1 MFGLRRL
8 SVLLFIL
15 QAVAAV
21 HLWAQSSEVSGRIVD
36 SSQGAVSG
44 AKVTLTRVET
54 GDARIENSSAEG
66 YYTFPLLL
74 PGTYDLKVQKDGFE
88 TENRTGIK
96 VETGVISTVDVALP
110 VGTVSQSVDVEA
122 SVPLLQT
129 ETSSVSNVVEN
140 QTIVDMPLIDRRSAQ
155 LTRLSGFV
163 VTNGAGASVTF
174 AIAGGRG
181 NNENFVIDGGTVQN
195 LTLGVATL
203 SFDPPVESMQE
214 FNVAISNYSADLG
227 RTGSAVVQMTT
238 KSGTNEFHG
247 SAYEYFR
254 NNDLDA
260 RTFFAKTNPIL
271 RYNLFGAS
279 LGGPIKKNKT
289 QFFFNYEGRR
299 QIVATTQVVNVP
311 TVAEDG
317 GNFSADSY
325 VVKDPTTGKPFPGNI
340 IPASEL
346 DPVGAKLAAF
356 YPAPNVP
363 GALSGK
369 GNFVAN
375 DPATTIV
382 NDYVARVDHMF
393 NDKNRIFGRF
403 LAQPDHTLTAS
414 IFPTPGT
421 DSFGVLAH
429 NYYYNPSV
437 TWYHNFSPT
446 MINEAR
452 YTYSRRQAL
461 SISGGVDTTIDQ
473 QIGLTGVNQSF
484 FPTVTV
490 NGFQSLGNTTQQERL
505 QGPIRSDS
513 YQDNVTVIRGKQTV
527 KFGIEYRYSSNLDKY
542 YPTAGGSFTFNNT
555 ATGSGLAALEL
566 GWVDQAS
573 LLATYPLHTR
583 ADSYAAFIQDDWRV
597 TPNFTL
603 NLGLRW
609 DIDQPRWESNNRQ
622 NSFDPT
628 EINPVSGTPG
638 VITFSGLDGVSKY
651 ANNWDLHNFGPRLGF
666 AWKATDKWVVRGGG
680 AILYLGEYDQATP
693 IVANTGFSTQ
703 GTFVSPDNGITPA
716 FILANGM
723 PPVSAPTVADLTAGY
738 GAVPVGQKPT
748 TSVAYFQP
756 NRNTGY
762 LYQANLDI
770 QRQLKGNILL
780 EIGYLG
786 TFGHDLP
793 APDAQSIDQVP
804 TDLLGPGNAQILRP
818 FPQFSNVQ
826 LIAADI
832 GKSWYN
838 GVNVGA
844 EKRYSNG
851 LLFKADYTY
860 SKMIDT
866 TDSRNELAAY
876 PGVDAFTN
884 YYNQASDRGLSGN
897 DIRHRFVFSS
907 VYELPVGHGKHF
919 SPGSRALDAVVGGW
933 SLGVIA
939 ELRTGTPL
947 SPVEL
952 NNLTNSFSDGVRPN
966 VVGSP
971 DLSGGRSL
979 NQQLSEWFNTSA
991 FAAPAKYTFGDAG
1004 RTFGE
1009 GPGSVSVDSSLLK
1022 DFSIGERVKFQF
1034 RLEVL
1039 NILNHPSFANPNTQ
1053 QGSAA
1058 FGQITAL
1065 VAGNQARIFQL
1076 GAHLKF

>member
-1 MFGLRRL
+1 M
-8 SVLLFIL
+8 
-15 QAVAAV
+15 
-21 HLWAQSSEVSGRIVD
+21 
-36 SSQGAVSG
+36 
-44 AKVTLTRVET
+44 
-54 GDARIENSSAEG
+54 
-66 YYTFPLLL
+66 
-74 PGTYDLKVQKDGFE
+74 YDLAVQKEGFASQV
-88 TENRTGIK
+88 RTGIK
-96 VETGVISTVDVALP
+96 VETAVISTVDVQLA
-110 VGTVSQSVDVEA
+110 VGAITQAVNVEA
-122 SVPLLQT
+122 TVPLLQT

-140 QTIVDMPLIDRRSAQ
+140 QSIVDMPLIDRRSAQ
-155 LTRLSGFV
+155 LTRMSGFV
-163 VTNGAGASVTF
+163 TTNGAGASVTF

-181 NNENFVIDGGTVQN
+181 NNENYVVDGGTVQN
-195 LTLGVATL
+195 LTLGVPTL
-203 SFDPPVESMQE
+203 MFDPPVESVQE
-214 FNVAISNYSADLG
+214 FNVAISNYSAELG

-299 QIVATTQVVNVP
+299 EITAVTDVLNVP
-311 TVAEDG
+311 TLAEDG

-325 VVKDPTTGKPFPGNI
+325 VVKNPTTKTPFPGNI
-340 IPASEL
+340 IPTAML

-363 GALSGK
+363 GAPSGK
-369 GNFVAN
+369 GNFLAN
-375 DPATTIV
+375 DPTTTIV

-393 NDKNRIFGRF
+393 NDANRIFGRF
-403 LAQPDHTLTAS
+403 LAQPDHELTAS

-429 NYYYNPSV
+429 NYYYNPSG

-446 MINEAR
+446 KINEMR
-452 YTYSRRQAL
+452 FTYSRRQAL
-461 SISGGVDTTIDQ
+461 SISAGVGTTIDE

-484 FPTVTV
+484 FPTVNV
-490 NGFQSLGNTTQQERL
+490 NGFQALGNTTQQQRL
-505 QGPIRSDS
+505 QTPIISDS
-513 YQDNVTVIRGKQTV
+513 FQDNLSIVRGKQQI
-527 KFGIEYRYSSNLDKY
+527 KLGIEYRYSSNLDRY
-542 YPTAGGSFTFNNT
+542 SPTAGGDFTFNNT
-555 ATGSGLAALEL
+555 ATGSGLAALLL

-583 ADSYAAFIQDDWRV
+583 SDSYAAFIQDDWRV
-597 TPNFTL
+597 TPQFTL
-603 NLGLRW
+603 NVGLRW
-609 DIDQPRWESNNRQ
+609 DIDQPRWEESNRQ
-622 NSFDPT
+622 NSFNET

-638 VITFSGLDGVSKY
+638 VITFSGLDGLSKY

-666 AWKATDKWVVRGGG
+666 AWNIKDKWVVRGGG
-680 AILYLGEYDQATP
+680 AILYMGEYDQATP

-703 GTFVSPDNGITPA
+703 GSFVSPDNGITPA

-723 PPVSAPTVADLTAGY
+723 PPVSAPTVAQLTPGY
-738 GAVPVGQKPT
+738 GAVAVGQKPT
-748 TSVAYFQP
+748 TSVAFFQP

-770 QRQLKGNILL
+770 QRQLKGNILVDL
-780 EIGYLG
+780 GYLG

-804 TDLLGPGNAQILRP
+804 TNELGPGNAQILRP

-826 LIAADI
+826 IIAADI

-838 GVNVGA
+838 GVNLGVQ
-844 EKRYSNG
+844 KRYSNG
-851 LLFKADYTY
+851 LLFTANYTY
-860 SKMIDT
+860 SKMLDT

-876 PGVDAFTN
+876 PGIDAFTN
-884 YYNQASDRGLSGN
+884 YYNQASDKGLSGN
-897 DIRHRFVFSS
+897 DIRNRLVFSS
-907 VYELPVGHGKHF
+907 VYELPVGTGKRF
-919 SPGSRALDAVVGGW
+919 QPGGKLLNGLIGGW
-933 SLGVIA
+933 SLGVIS

-966 VVGSP
+966 VVGNP
-971 DLSGGRSL
+971 GLPGGRPL
-979 NQQLSEWFNTSA
+979 GKQLLEWFNVSA
-991 FAAPAKYTFGDAG
+991 FAAPAAYTFGDAG

-1009 GPGSVSVDSSLLK
+1009 GPGSISLDTSLLK
-1022 DFSIGERVKFQF
+1022 DFPIRERVKLQF

-1039 NILNHPSFANPNTQ
+1039 NALNHPSFANPNTQ
-1053 QGSAA
+1053 QGSPT
-1058 FGQITAL
+1058 FGQITSL

>member
-1 MFGLRRL
+1 MFELRRL
-8 SVLLFIL
+8 TMLLPL
-15 QAVAAV
+15 LCVSRS
-21 HLWAQSSEVSGRIVD
+21 LWGQSSEVSGRIVD
-36 SSQGAVSG
+36 ASNAAVPS
-44 AKVTLTRVET
+44 ASVTLTRVET
-54 GDARIENSSAEG
+54 GDKRSVLSSSEG
-66 YYTFPLLL
+66 YYAFPLIL
-74 PGTYDLKVQKDGFE
+74 PGMYDLAVQKEGFASQV
-88 TENRTGIK
+88 RTGIK
-96 VETGVISTVDVALP
+96 VETAVISTVDVQLA
-110 VGTVSQSVDVEA
+110 VGAITQAVNVEA
-122 SVPLLQT
+122 TVPLLQT

-140 QTIVDMPLIDRRSAQ
+140 QSIVDMPLIDRRSAQ
-155 LTRLSGFV
+155 LTRMSGFV
-163 VTNGAGASVTF
+163 TTNGAGASVTF

-181 NNENFVIDGGTVQN
+181 NNENYVVDGGTVQN
-195 LTLGVATL
+195 LTLGVPTL
-203 SFDPPVESMQE
+203 MFDPPVESVQE
-214 FNVAISNYSADLG
+214 FNVAISNYSAELG

-299 QIVATTQVVNVP
+299 EITAVTDVLNVP
-311 TVAEDG
+311 TLAEDG

-325 VVKDPTTGKPFPGNI
+325 VVKNPTTKTPFPGNI
-340 IPASEL
+340 IPTAML

-363 GALSGK
+363 GAPSGK
-369 GNFVAN
+369 GNFLAN
-375 DPATTIV
+375 DPTTTIV

-393 NDKNRIFGRF
+393 NDANRIFGRF
-403 LAQPDHTLTAS
+403 LAQPDHELTAS

-429 NYYYNPSV
+429 NYYYNPSG

-446 MINEAR
+446 KINEMR
-452 YTYSRRQAL
+452 FTYSRRQAL
-461 SISGGVDTTIDQ
+461 SISAGVGTTIDE

-484 FPTVTV
+484 FPTVNV
-490 NGFQSLGNTTQQERL
+490 NGFQALGNTTQQQRL
-505 QGPIRSDS
+505 QTPIISDS
-513 YQDNVTVIRGKQTV
+513 FQDNLSIVRGKQQI
-527 KFGIEYRYSSNLDKY
+527 KLGIEYRYSSNLDRY
-542 YPTAGGSFTFNNT
+542 SPTAGGDFTFNNT
-555 ATGSGLAALEL
+555 ATGSGLAALLL

-583 ADSYAAFIQDDWRV
+583 SDSYAAFIQDDWRV
-597 TPNFTL
+597 TPQFTL
-603 NLGLRW
+603 NVGLRW
-609 DIDQPRWESNNRQ
+609 DIDQPRWEESNRQ
-622 NSFDPT
+622 NSFNET

-638 VITFSGLDGVSKY
+638 VITFSGLDGLSKY

-666 AWKATDKWVVRGGG
+666 AWNIKDKWVVRGGG
-680 AILYLGEYDQATP
+680 AILYMGEYDQATP

-703 GTFVSPDNGITPA
+703 GSFVSPDNGITPA

-723 PPVSAPTVADLTAGY
+723 PPVSAPTVAQLTPGY
-738 GAVPVGQKPT
+738 GAVAVGQKPT
-748 TSVAYFQP
+748 TSVAFFQP

-770 QRQLKGNILL
+770 QRQLKGNILVDL
-780 EIGYLG
+780 GYLG

-804 TDLLGPGNAQILRP
+804 TNELGPGNAQILRP

-826 LIAADI
+826 IIAADI

-838 GVNVGA
+838 GVNLGVQ
-844 EKRYSNG
+844 KRYSNG
-851 LLFKADYTY
+851 LLFTANYTY
-860 SKMIDT
+860 SKMLDT

-876 PGVDAFTN
+876 PGIDAFTN
-884 YYNQASDRGLSGN
+884 YYNQASDKGLSGN
-897 DIRHRFVFSS
+897 DIRNRLVFSS
-907 VYELPVGHGKHF
+907 VYELPVGTGKRF
-919 SPGSRALDAVVGGW
+919 QPGGKLLNGLIGGW
-933 SLGVIA
+933 SLGVIS

-966 VVGSP
+966 VVGNP
-971 DLSGGRSL
+971 GLPGGRPL
-979 NQQLSEWFNTSA
+979 GKQLLEWFNVSA
-991 FAAPAKYTFGDAG
+991 FAAPAAYTFGDAG

-1009 GPGSVSVDSSLLK
+1009 GPGSISLDTSLLK
-1022 DFSIGERVKFQF
+1022 DFPIRERVKLQF

-1039 NILNHPSFANPNTQ
+1039 NALNHPSFANPNTQ
-1053 QGSAA
+1053 QGSPT
-1058 FGQITAL
+1058 FGQITSL

>member
-1 MFGLRRL
+1 MFELRRL
-8 SVLLFIL
+8 TMLLPL
-15 QAVAAV
+15 LCVSLS
-21 HLWAQSSEVSGRIVD
+21 LWGQSSEVSGRIVD
-36 SSQGAVSG
+36 ASNAAVPS
-44 AKVTLTRVET
+44 ASVTLTRVET
-54 GDARIENSSAEG
+54 GDKRSVLSSSEG
-66 YYTFPLLL
+66 YYAFPLIL
-74 PGTYDLKVQKDGFE
+74 PGMYDLAVQKEGFASQV
-88 TENRTGIK
+88 RTGIK
-96 VETGVISTVDVALP
+96 VETAVISTVDVQLA
-110 VGTVSQSVDVEA
+110 VGAITQAVNVEA
-122 SVPLLQT
+122 TVPLLQT

-140 QTIVDMPLIDRRSAQ
+140 QSIVDMPLIDRRSAQ
-155 LTRLSGFV
+155 LTRMSGFV
-163 VTNGAGASVTF
+163 TTNGAGASVTF

-181 NNENFVIDGGTVQN
+181 NNENYVVDGGTVQN
-195 LTLGVATL
+195 LTLGVPTL
-203 SFDPPVESMQE
+203 MFDPPVESVQE
-214 FNVAISNYSADLG
+214 FNVAISNYSAELG

-299 QIVATTQVVNVP
+299 EITAVTDVLNVP
-311 TVAEDG
+311 TLAEDG

-325 VVKDPTTGKPFPGNI
+325 VVKNPTTKTPFPGNI
-340 IPASEL
+340 IPTAML

-363 GALSGK
+363 GAPSGK
-369 GNFVAN
+369 GNFLAN
-375 DPATTIV
+375 DPTTTIV

-393 NDKNRIFGRF
+393 NDANRIFGRF
-403 LAQPDHTLTAS
+403 LAQPDHELTAS

-429 NYYYNPSV
+429 NYYYNPSG

-446 MINEAR
+446 KINEMR
-452 YTYSRRQAL
+452 FTYSRRQAL
-461 SISGGVDTTIDQ
+461 SISAGVGTTIDE

-484 FPTVTV
+484 FPTVNV
-490 NGFQSLGNTTQQERL
+490 NGFQALGNTTQQQRL
-505 QGPIRSDS
+505 QTPIISDS
-513 YQDNVTVIRGKQTV
+513 FQDNLSIVRGKQQI
-527 KFGIEYRYSSNLDKY
+527 KLGIEYRYSSNLDRY
-542 YPTAGGSFTFNNT
+542 SPTAGGDFTFNNT
-555 ATGSGLAALEL
+555 ATGSGLAALLL

-583 ADSYAAFIQDDWRV
+583 SDSYAAFIQDDWRV
-597 TPNFTL
+597 TPQFTL
-603 NLGLRW
+603 NVGLRW
-609 DIDQPRWESNNRQ
+609 DIDQPRWEESNRQ
-622 NSFDPT
+622 NSFNET

-638 VITFSGLDGVSKY
+638 VITFSGLDGLSKY

-666 AWKATDKWVVRGGG
+666 AWNIKDKWVVRGGG
-680 AILYLGEYDQATP
+680 AILYMGEYDQATP

-703 GTFVSPDNGITPA
+703 GSFVSPDNGITPA

-723 PPVSAPTVADLTAGY
+723 PPVSAPTVAQLTPGY
-738 GAVPVGQKPT
+738 GAVAVGQKPT
-748 TSVAYFQP
+748 TSVAFFQP

-770 QRQLKGNILL
+770 QRQLKGNILVDL
-780 EIGYLG
+780 GYLG

-804 TDLLGPGNAQILRP
+804 TNELGPGNAQILRP

-826 LIAADI
+826 IIAADI

-838 GVNVGA
+838 GVNLGVQ
-844 EKRYSNG
+844 KRYSNG
-851 LLFKADYTY
+851 LLFTANYTY
-860 SKMIDT
+860 SKMLDT

-876 PGVDAFTN
+876 PGIDAFTN
-884 YYNQASDRGLSGN
+884 YYNQASDKGLSGN
-897 DIRHRFVFSS
+897 DIRNRLVFSS
-907 VYELPVGHGKHF
+907 VYELPVGTGKRF
-919 SPGSRALDAVVGGW
+919 QPGGKLLNGLIGGW
-933 SLGVIA
+933 SLGVIS

-966 VVGSP
+966 VVGNP
-971 DLSGGRSL
+971 GLPGGRPL
-979 NQQLSEWFNTSA
+979 GKQLLEWFNVSA
-991 FAAPAKYTFGDAG
+991 FAAPAAYTFGDAG

-1009 GPGSVSVDSSLLK
+1009 GPGSISLDTSLLK
-1022 DFSIGERVKFQF
+1022 DFPIRERVKLQF

-1039 NILNHPSFANPNTQ
+1039 NALNHPSFANPNTQ
-1053 QGSAA
+1053 QGSPT
-1058 FGQITAL
+1058 FGQITSL

>member
-1 MFGLRRL
+1 MPQGRR
-8 SVLLFIL
+8 VTMLLAL
-15 QAVAAV
+15 LAVASLC
-21 HLWAQSSEVSGRIVD
+21 LWGQNSEVSGRIVD
-36 SSQGAVSG
+36 SQNGAVPV
-44 AKVTLTRVET
+44 AKATLTRVET
-54 GDARIENSSAEG
+54 GDTRSVVSSAEG
-66 YYTFPLLL
+66 YYTCPLLL

-88 TENRTGIK
+88 TQVRSGIK
-96 VETGVISTVDVALP
+96 VETAAISTVDVQLA
-110 VGTVSQSVDVEA
+110 VGAVTQSVNVEA

-181 NNENFVIDGGTVQN
+181 NNENYLVDGGTVEN
-195 LTLGVATL
+195 LTLGVPTL
-203 SFDPPVESMQE
+203 MFDPPVESMQE
-214 FNVAISNYSADLG
+214 FNVAISNYSAELG

-325 VVKDPTTGKPFPGNI
+325 IVKDPSTGKPFAGNI
-340 IPASEL
+340 IPVSEL

-363 GALSGK
+363 GAPSGK

-375 DPATTIV
+375 DPASTIV

-393 NDKNRIFGRF
+393 NDRDRTFGRF

-421 DSFGVLAH
+421 DAFGVLAH
-429 NYYYNPSV
+429 NYYYDPSA

-446 MINEAR
+446 TINEAR
-452 YTYSRRQAL
+452 FTYSRRQAL
-461 SISGGVDTTIDQ
+461 SISAGVGTTIDQ

-484 FPTVTV
+484 FPTVIV
-490 NGFQSLGNTTQQERL
+490 NGFQTLGNATQQERL
-505 QGPIRSDS
+505 QGSIRSDS
-513 YQDNVTVIRGKQTV
+513 YQDNVTMVRGKQQIKV
-527 KFGIEYRYSSNLDKY
+527 GIEYRYSSNLDKY
-542 YPTAGGSFTFNNT
+542 SPTAGGSFTFNNT
-555 ATGSGLAALEL
+555 ATRSGLAALLL
-566 GWVDQAS
+566 GWVDQGS

-583 ADSYAAFIQDDWRV
+583 SDSYAAFVQDDWRV
-597 TPNFTL
+597 TPHFTL

-609 DIDQPRWESNNRQ
+609 DIDQPRWEENNRQ
-622 NSFDPT
+622 NSFNET
-628 EINPVSGTPG
+628 AINPVSGTPG
-638 VITFSGLDGVSKY
+638 VITFSGLNGLSKY

-666 AWKATDKWVVRGGG
+666 AWNAADKWVVRGGG

-703 GTFVSPDNGITPA
+703 GSFVSPDNGITPA

-723 PPVSAPTVADLTAGY
+723 PPVSSPTVADLTPGY
-738 GAVPVGQKPT
+738 GAVAVGQKPT

-780 EIGYLG
+780 DIGYLG

-793 APDAQSIDQVP
+793 APDAEGIDQVP
-804 TDLLGPGNAQILRP
+804 TVELGPGNAQVLRP

-826 LIAADI
+826 IIAADI

-838 GVNVGA
+838 GVNLGF

-851 LLFKADYTY
+851 LLFKANYTY

-866 TDSRNELAAY
+866 TTSRNELAAY
-876 PGVDAFTN
+876 PGIDAFSN
-884 YYNQASDRGLSGN
+884 YYNQAGDKGLSGN
-897 DIRHRFVFSS
+897 DIRHRFVWSS
-907 VYELPVGHGKHF
+907 IYELPVGHGKRF
-919 SPGSRALDAVVGGW
+919 SPSSRVVDGVLGGW

-947 SPVEL
+947 SPIEL
-952 NNLTNSFSDGVRPN
+952 TNNTNSFSDGVRPN

-971 DLSGGRSL
+971 NLPGGRAL
-979 NQQLSEWFNTSA
+979 GAELLEWFNVNA
-991 FAAPAKYTFGDAG
+991 FAAPPKYTFGDAG

-1009 GPGSVSVDSSLLK
+1009 GPGSVNMDTSLLK
-1022 DFSIGERVKFQF
+1022 DFFIREKVKFQF
-1034 RLEVL
+1034 RAEVL
-1039 NILNHPSFANPNTQ
+1039 NVLNHPSFANPNTQ
-1053 QGSAA
+1053 QGSAT
-1058 FGQITAL
+1058 FGQITSL
-1065 VAGNQARIFQL
+1065 VAGNQARIFQF
-1076 GAHLKF
+1076 GAHLNF